1 MKLTD
6 KQKHGSDLVPA
17 KYPDWFEIINPV
29 LSDTNQTMDNILS
42 VITENDCDDDD
53 DEAASEYEETLSDL
67 ALAAQSYSSSEV
79 VPETKVVPDAEIQ
92 TNVRD
97 SDIMPE
103 TQIVSEAQE
112 ETRNTPVQKLSQN
125 PMRKEL

>member
-1 MKLTD
+1 
-6 KQKHGSDLVPA
+6 
-17 KYPDWFEIINPV
+17 
-29 LSDTNQTMDNILS
+29 MDNICSHPKDLP
-42 VITENDCDDDD
+42 VITENDRDDDD
-53 DEAASEYEETLSDL
+53 DETASEYEETLSDL

-112 ETRNTPVQKLSQN
+112 ETRNTPAQKLSQN
-125 PMRKEL
+125 PTRKELWPDNNFKR

>member
-1 MKLTD
+1 M
-6 KQKHGSDLVPA
+6 
-17 KYPDWFEIINPV
+17 
-29 LSDTNQTMDNILS
+29 LSDTNQTMDKILS

-79 VPETKVVPDAEIQ
+79 VLETKVVPDAEIQ

-112 ETRNTPVQKLSQN
+112 ETRNTPVKKLSQN
-125 PMRKEL
+125 PTRKEL